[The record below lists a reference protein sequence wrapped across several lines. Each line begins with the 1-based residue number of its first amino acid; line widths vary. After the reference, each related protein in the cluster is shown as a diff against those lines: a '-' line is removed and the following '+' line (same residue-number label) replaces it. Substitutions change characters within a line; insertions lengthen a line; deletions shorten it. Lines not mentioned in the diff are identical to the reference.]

1 MSDPPVFLF
10 SLFNGVFVS
19 LDHLLDHLTADR
31 ACFAGGQVTVLALLQ
46 VDADLVG
53 SFHLKFVHCFLRLWN
68 DQSITVRVVM
78 LHTVSFAAVRSWR

>member
-31 ACFAGGQVTVLALLQ
+31 ACFAGGQVTVVALLQ
-46 VDADLVG
+46 VDADLIASCASG
-53 SFHLKFVHCFLRLWN
+53 TTNLLLFELFLLLAIKNALLHLFK
-68 DQSITVRVVM
+68 
-78 LHTVSFAAVRSWR
+78 